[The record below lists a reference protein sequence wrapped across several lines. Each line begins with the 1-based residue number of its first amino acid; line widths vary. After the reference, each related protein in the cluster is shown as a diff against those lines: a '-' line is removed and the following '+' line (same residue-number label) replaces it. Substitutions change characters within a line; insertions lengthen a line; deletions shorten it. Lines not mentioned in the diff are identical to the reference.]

1 MSRTV
6 VVTGAGSGIG
16 RALTDLL
23 RDRGDR
29 VVGVDLKDAEVS
41 ADLATADGRVAAAD
55 AVLERAGGQVDV
67 VVACAGISGVAPELV
82 AVNYFGAVDLL
93 VSLRPALARSAA
105 PRAAVVSS
113 VSATHPADA
122 AVVEACLAGDEA
134 AALAAAQQ
142 AVLDGRGRQL
152 YPASKAALARW
163 VRRTSVAPGWADAG
177 IAVNAVAPGVVLT
190 AMTDELFEDP
200 QMRAV
205 MDRTVPMPLNG
216 YSDAVVIARALAWL
230 VSEENTHTTGQVLF
244 VDGGAEATL
253 RGEAVF

>member
-55 AVLERAGGQVDV
+55 AVLELAGGQVDV

-205 MDRTVPMPLNG
+205 MDRAVPMPLNG